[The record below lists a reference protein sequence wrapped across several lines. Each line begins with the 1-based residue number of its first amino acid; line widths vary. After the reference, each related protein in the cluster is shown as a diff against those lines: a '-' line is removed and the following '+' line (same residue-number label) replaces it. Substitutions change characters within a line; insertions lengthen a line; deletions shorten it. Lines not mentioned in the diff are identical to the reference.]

1 MKNVLDIIS
10 MLDII
15 SNIMDNKNE
24 LGKFLK
30 EARKTEKATLRFVER
45 QTGISN
51 AYLSQ
56 LENGKIRQPS
66 PTILHKLCEL
76 YDASYVEAMNLAGYP
91 LPNELIVQNE
101 PIVTDGSRLFSKF
114 GDLTTN
120 EEKKLAEYLDF
131 LRSKTRKRQ

>member
-1 MKNVLDIIS
+1 MLDKLS
-10 MLDII
+10 MLDILSI
-15 SNIMDNKNE
+15 IMDDKNK

-30 EARKTEKATLRFVER
+30 EARKAEKATLRFVEQ

-66 PTILHKLCEL
+66 PTLLHKLCEL
-76 YDASYVEAMNLAGYP
+76 YDVSYAEAMKLAGYP
-91 LPNELIVQNE
+91 LPNESDVSSE
-101 PIVTDGSRLFSKF
+101 PIHTAGPGLFGRF
-114 GDLTTN
+114 GDITAD

-131 LRSKTRKRQ
+131 LRSKPRRMQ

>member
-1 MKNVLDIIS
+1 MNDKN
-10 MLDII
+10 
-15 SNIMDNKNE
+15 K

-30 EARKTEKATLRFVER
+30 EARKAEKATLRFVEK

-66 PTILHKLCEL
+66 PTLLHKLCEL
-76 YDASYVEAMNLAGYP
+76 YDVSYAEAMKLADYP
-91 LPNELIVQNE
+91 IPSESDFPNKPIETAE
-101 PIVTDGSRLFSKF
+101 PGLFTRF
-114 GDLTTN
+114 GQITAD

-131 LRSKTRKRQ
+131 LRSKPRRRE

>member
-1 MKNVLDIIS
+1 
-10 MLDII
+10 MLDIFSI
-15 SNIMDNKNE
+15 IMDDKNK

-30 EARKTEKATLRFVER
+30 EARKAEKATLRFVEQ

-66 PTILHKLCEL
+66 PTLLYKLCEL
-76 YDASYVEAMNLAGYP
+76 YDVSYAEAMNLAGYP
-91 LPNELIVQNE
+91 LPNESDIPNE
-101 PIVTDGSRLFSKF
+101 PIDTAGPGLFTRF
-114 GDLTTN
+114 GDITAD

-131 LRSKTRKRQ
+131 LRSKPRRRQ